1 MSEELN
7 EALGI
12 ESPTRTSRDR
22 TDLREPLRAWL
33 AGVLPSGAEPSVSEV
48 KSPCL
53 PPIFPPKIPCV

>member
-48 KSPCL
+48 KSPSANGMSS
-53 PPIFPPKIPCV
+53 